1 MRAGLFSIFAH
12 RHILFLKFMKKWK
25 DYTRQEKSMMIV
37 LFVLL
42 IVVLLSWGRVHDGVQ
57 KGMTIFY
64 GSPADTSQI
73 NK

>member
-1 MRAGLFSIFAH
+1 
-12 RHILFLKFMKKWK
+12 MKKWK